1 MVSARL
7 EGKALPAAPARPRR
21 PRDQPGHGQRRG
33 LVALLLWSQLLLLA
47 TVARRRG
54 PPCGLQ
60 RRGLWIGAVPV
71 LLAIL
76 WNVFENLAVLLPN
89 TL

>member
-1 MVSARL
+1 MWA
-7 EGKALPAAPARPRR
+7 ALRFNVRA
-21 PRDQPGHGQRRG
+21 
-33 LVALLLWSQLLLLA
+33 V
-47 TVARRRG
+47 
-54 PPCGLQ
+54 
-60 RRGLWIGAVPV
+60 WIGAVPV

>member
-1 MVSARL
+1 VT
-7 EGKALPAAPARPRR
+7 G
-21 PRDQPGHGQRRG
+21 
-33 LVALLLWSQLLLLA
+33 LA
-47 TVARRRG
+47 TWAALKYNARAV
-54 PPCGLQ
+54 
-60 RRGLWIGAVPV
+60 WIGAVPV